1 MKLVLALILF
11 LSSAFGFG
19 QTAELSFLET
29 QFQFPDTISG
39 PTLSHDFHFTNKGNA
54 PLVFTDFKV
63 ACTCTKVIFPKKPI
77 LPGEKSKLTVT
88 FDTKGKQYW
97 QNRIIEIYSNSKKNP
112 AKIRIKV
119 YIN

>member
-1 MKLVLALILF
+1 MKLFIAIIF
-11 LSSAFGFG
+11 ILSSAFGFG
-19 QTAELSFLET
+19 QTAELSFSES

-39 PTLSHDFHFTNKGNA
+39 PTLSHDFHFTNKGKT
-54 PLVFTDFKV
+54 PLVFTDYKV

-77 LPGEKSKLTVT
+77 LPGQKGKLTVT

-97 QNRIIEIYSNSKKNP
+97 QNRIIEIYANSKKNP
-112 AKIRIKV
+112 TKIRIKV